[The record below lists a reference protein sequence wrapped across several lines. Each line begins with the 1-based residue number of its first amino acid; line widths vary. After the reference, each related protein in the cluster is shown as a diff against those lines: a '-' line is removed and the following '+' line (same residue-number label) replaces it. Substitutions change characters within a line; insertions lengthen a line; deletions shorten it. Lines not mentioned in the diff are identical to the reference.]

1 MIFENVMRAQGLPI
15 TTIVLIIIAIAV
27 LAGVVLLFYFG
38 WFKPQSSV
46 GEQEMISKCQSLC
59 AQIQAHN
66 PKTKSDVTNYLDGF
80 CSYKYNCSDY
90 VTCRINTQTE
100 GECIVSCTGN
110 GIGSCS

>member
-1 MIFENVMRAQGLPI
+1 MLFENVMRAQGLPI

-66 PKTKSDVTNYLDGF
+66 PKTKSDAASYADTF
-80 CSYKYNCSDY
+80 CSFNCSDY
-90 VTCRINTQTE
+90 VTCRVTLQE
-100 GECIVSCTGN
+100 GGECIIDCSGTSP
-110 GIGSCS
+110 SCS